1 MERHYNDKFG
11 EIYRLENS
19 EIERL
24 TTRTLLSSYV
34 SPIRIEVKHIISR
47 ATGRRY
53 RIFHWLPVFRYY

>member
-53 RIFHWLPVFRYY
+53 RIFDWLPVFRYY